1 MTEHEYHKDQQT
13 RRKSPAPAGSA
24 HTNPAGLLA
33 LQRTAG
39 NAAVLRMLQ
48 RSGHPYAQPPVQRE
62 DRTAG
67 RHVHDGGCGHQ
78 RAAPEQRPAVQR
90 SAVHDVLAGTGR
102 PLDAPLREEMEARLG
117 ADFSDVRIHDN
128 TAARASATEI
138 GARAYTSG
146 TNIVIGDGGSDN
158 HTLAH
163 ELTHVIQQRQGPV
176 AGTDNGAGL
185 SVSDPGDHFERE
197 AEANAA
203 RVMRGA
209 APAAGAVQR
218 ATAPGHAAPA
228 GTTTDVQRVSS
239 GPSMDDEYNPTA
251 LEKRR
256 KEQKKKEE
264 DEEMMSDEMD
274 ERVPNERLVEDYETD
289 SDDSEDEYVRSNS
302 MGDFE
307 SQPTDPTWAA
317 GAENRDIY
325 NGMTQ
330 LGELWPRAR
339 SAARDGDLEGR
350 DLVARMSEMNT
361 FSMNQKIDKY
371 SSLNEEREDPGMDI
385 GDIEAFREKMEKAI
399 GACVL
404 RHYTDSGSIERILSS
419 GGLLSDRTLQE
430 RAQQEGDTGRRSNT
444 SPLDLSEI
452 ANDGFV
458 FFFIEQESAGF
469 RSTRF
474 AGDNPARITVPI
486 QKLTESGWIM
496 LHDFN
501 GMEFLTLRTG
511 QDQGLLA
518 HQRDDVHGNFSPE
531 GAANEI
537 PQRIMQSRSGLEEY
551 GNRLA
556 SQPRENLEQQQI
568 LHGKWQRAV
577 LTQQSYEGGLFAEHQ
592 RLINQ
597 SQAYNLTVRDF
608 DHGDFESGKGTS
620 RYYRDAALQEYS
632 AYKERLQGNM
642 LAGADIIPGL
652 AARCTLELLR
662 MSEGNG
668 AAVARAMFQQAPEEI
683 LDHLFRSFL
692 RPQAMLPGSV
702 AVTRNQV
709 EYSRSA

>member
-1 MTEHEYHKDQQT
+1 MAEHEHHQEQQT
-13 RRKSPAPAGSA
+13 SPKFPAPARSA

-48 RSGHPYAQPPVQRE
+48 LSSHPYAQPSVQRKNQ
-62 DRTAG
+62 TAG
-67 RHVHDGGCGHQ
+67 QHVHGGGCGHQ
-78 RAAPEQRPAVQR
+78 QATPERQPTVQR
-90 SAVHDVLAGTGR
+90 SAVHDVLASTGR
-102 PLDAPLREEMEARLG
+102 RLDAPLREEMEARLG

-128 TAARASATEI
+128 TAARASASEI

-146 TNIVIGDGGSDN
+146 TDIVIGDGGSDH

-197 AEANAA
+197 AEANAT
-203 RVMRGA
+203 RVMQGA
-209 APAAGAVQR
+209 APAEAYVQR
-218 ATAPGHAAPA
+218 ATAPGHAVSG
-228 GTTTDVQRVSS
+228 GTSTDVQRTIS
-239 GPSMDDEYNPTA
+239 GSSMDDEYDPA
-251 LEKRR
+251 SLEKLR
-256 KEQKKKEE
+256 KKQKKKDE
-264 DEEMMSDEMD
+264 DEEMASEEIE
-274 ERVPNERLVEDYETD
+274 ERIPNERLVEDYETD
-289 SDDSEDEYVRSNS
+289 SDDSEDEYVKSNS
-302 MGDFE
+302 TEEFE
-307 SQPTDPTWAA
+307 SYPTDPHWAT
-317 GAENRDIY
+317 GEGHGNIY
-325 NGMTQ
+325 DGMTR
-330 LGELWPRAR
+330 LGEMWPRAR
-339 SAARDGDLEGR
+339 SAARNGDLEGR

-361 FSMNQKIDKY
+361 FSMNRKIEKY
-371 SSLNEEREDPGMDI
+371 SSLNEEREEPGMDI
-385 GDIEAFREKMEKAI
+385 EDIEAFRERMEKAI
-399 GACVL
+399 EKCVL
-404 RHYTDSGSIERILSS
+404 RHYTDSGSIERILGS
-419 GGLLSDRTLQE
+419 GGLLSDRALQE
-430 RAQQEGDTGRRSNT
+430 MAHREGNTDRRSNT
-444 SPLDLSEI
+444 SPLDLTEI

-486 QKLTESGWIM
+486 RKLTESGWIM

-511 QDQGLLA
+511 QGQGLLA
-518 HQRDDVHGNFSPE
+518 HQRDDVYGNFSPE

-537 PQRIMQSRSGLEEY
+537 PQ
-551 GNRLA
+551 
-556 SQPRENLEQQQI
+556 
-568 LHGKWQRAV
+568 K
-577 LTQQSYEGGLFAEHQ
+577 
-592 RLINQ
+592 INQ
-597 SQAYNLTVRDF
+597 SQNDLKEYGEGLESQLAENPGKRDILLAKWGRAQLAQQAYESGLTAEWGRLIEQGTRNDLMVRDF

-620 RYYRDAALQEYS
+620 RYYRDAARQEYS
-632 AYKERLQGNM
+632 SYKERLQGNI

-662 MSEGNG
+662 MNEGNG
-668 AAVARAMFQQAPEEI
+668 AAVAQAMFRQPPEEL

-702 AVTRNQV
+702 AVTPAQV
-709 EYSRSA
+709 EYP